1 MSADERVAML
11 EKLNQAFTAFVP
23 HNAALGMRIVDYEA
37 GVAVIELP
45 YSLELVGHPDTG
57 VLHGGVITSLID
69 ATSGA
74 AVYMKLGQP
83 VPIATLDLR
92 IDYLKPAAPGRA
104 VLARATCYRLTR
116 NVGFTRAVAYHDDPD
131 DPIASSAG
139 AFMIATKGVAAIR
152 MKATP

>member
-1 MSADERVAML
+1 MSDERAEML
-11 EKLNQAFTAFVP
+11 VKLNQAFTEFVP
-23 HNAALGMRIVDYEA
+23 HNAALGMRLIDYEP
-37 GVAVIELP
+37 GVAVIEIP

-57 VLHGGVITSLID
+57 VLHGGVVTSLID

-92 IDYLKPAAPGRA
+92 IDYLKPAAPGRP
-104 VLARATCYRLTR
+104 LIARATCYRLTH
-116 NVGFTRAVAYHDDPD
+116 NVGFTRAIAYNDDPD

-139 AFMIATKGVAAIR
+139 AFMIATKGAAAIR
-152 MKATP
+152 MKAAP